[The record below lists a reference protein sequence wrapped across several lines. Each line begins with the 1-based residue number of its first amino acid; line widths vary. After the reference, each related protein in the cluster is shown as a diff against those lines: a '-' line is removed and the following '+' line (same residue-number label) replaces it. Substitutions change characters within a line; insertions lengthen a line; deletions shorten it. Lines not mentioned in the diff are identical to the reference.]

1 MKILLPLFLALLW
14 AEVMAADESAR
25 EHYMLH
31 CQGCH
36 LADATGREPYV
47 PNMVNQIG
55 RYLAVP
61 GGRAYLVQVPGTA
74 HSPLTDAEIAE
85 LLNWALHEFSA
96 ATVPADFR
104 PYTAAEVAGYRG
116 TRPADIL
123 ARRRTLLAALRGPV
137 PISRVAD

>member
-1 MKILLPLFLALLW
+1 VKFILPALFVLVSAC
-14 AEVMAADESAR
+14 VKAADDPAR

-47 PNMVNQIG
+47 PNMVNRIG
-55 RYLAVP
+55 RFVAVP

-74 HSPLTDAEIAE
+74 NASLTDAEIAA
-85 LLNWALHEFSA
+85 LLNWVLREFSA
-96 ATVPADFR
+96 ATLPADFQ

-116 TRPADIL
+116 TRPVDIL
-123 ARRRTLLAALRGPV
+123 ARRRTLLAALPA
-137 PISRVAD
+137 SRVGD